1 MKWHLNIDKGQYE
14 ILDDLEFQNLITSND
29 AQSAANLALELVEE
43 HQRSR
48 FEKILYRLLG
58 LKIEDNV
65 PKGRLEI
72 SLNKEKA
79 LIIFLED
86 DGDNGSVGTVFDQ
99 PDNSR
104 DFEDFITPNGER
116 FQEPTINCVDRNIAI
131 DTLSEFFRTKR
142 RPKNL
147 KWNRINNP

>member
-29 AQSAANLALELVEE
+29 AQSAANLALELVEQ

-48 FEKILYRLLG
+48 FEKILYGLLG

-79 LIIFLED
+79 LITQLSGFIAKLFFD
-86 DGDNGSVGTVFDQ
+86 KPTHCNAVFKIASKKADAVFSQ
-99 PDNSR
+99 KLPMLFNWSAAR
-104 DFEDFITPNGER
+104 
-116 FQEPTINCVDRNIAI
+116 VNI
-131 DTLSEFFRTKR
+131 R
-142 RPKNL
+142 
-147 KWNRINNP
+147 